1 MVEFSTVRYDREQRT
16 RYSTVYNGSERLWP
30 GGKALGQLADDISS
44 IPCFGSPF
52 SSDLVIYGHCL
63 VTLPLAMDGTLRWLS
78 SIPS

>member
-1 MVEFSTVRYDREQRT
+1 MVEFSTVWYDREQRT
-16 RYSTVYNGSERLWP
+16 GYSTVYSGSEPLWP

-52 SSDLVIYGHCL
+52 SSNLVIYGDCL
-63 VTLPLAMDGTLRWLS
+63 VILPVAMDGTLRWLS